1 MGHRL
6 VNSANCKPKDQGEA
20 IEHYLQNPLRC
31 QNVSEFDRMKSA
43 VYPGSFDPFTNG
55 HLDIVNRALKV
66 VDEITIAVLNNSSK
80 KNLFTPG
87 ERVELI
93 QQVFARHE
101 RVKVDQLS
109 GLLVDYC
116 RSNGKTIVVRGLRT
130 VNDFDYEH
138 AISLVN
144 QKLFPEFETMFLMA
158 KAEFSFISSS
168 IVKEVASLGGN
179 IDEHVPLEIS
189 QKLKQV
195 YNFDIARHPKK
206 Y

>member
-101 RVKVDQLS
+101 RVKVDQFS

-130 VNDFDYEH
+130 VNDFQYEH

-144 QKLFPEFETMFLMA
+144 HRITENESHKKLRESISTMVCAVCFLKLECCIDGIFFCPLGNMA
-158 KAEFSFISSS
+158 TWLYLYGPCVILFLR
-168 IVKEVASLGGN
+168 V
-179 IDEHVPLEIS
+179 
-189 QKLKQV
+189 
-195 YNFDIARHPKK
+195 
-206 Y
+206 